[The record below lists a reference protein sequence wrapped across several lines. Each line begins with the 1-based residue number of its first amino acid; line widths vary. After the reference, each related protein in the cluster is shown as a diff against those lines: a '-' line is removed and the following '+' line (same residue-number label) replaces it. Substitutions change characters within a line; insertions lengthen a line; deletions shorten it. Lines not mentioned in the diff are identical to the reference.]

1 MERNQNYVELWG
13 VAAGEPVF
21 SHENH
26 TRRFDKFPLRVERLS
41 GQNDVPVIVASEA
54 LLRVCPV
61 DEGQSLRIVG
71 QLRSF
76 NNKSG
81 QGNRLV
87 ITVFAQ
93 SIEPGD
99 GSYFNRILLSGALC
113 KKPVLRHTPLGRSI
127 CDVILAVN
135 RHYGRAD
142 YLPCIAWGQTAVQIA
157 GMDVG
162 ERLALEGRVQSR
174 TYTKLLESGSEE
186 RTAFEVS
193 IMQLL
198 DVQTTLILVP
208 AADIVDRLNGWECT
222 VFHAQFLSL
231 IDKRKTLQHKI
242 HHAQQL
248 LTLLILGIFRQ
259 IMADTSWLVM
269 VLDDVGEETDT
280 FADLLAGKA
289 ALLIF
294 IRSRSLPVIPAKHG
308 LSSHVLTEIKN
319 RSEIRIITN
328 KPTDI
333 TVIQAKDLSDRKCM
347 MRFCRFLMHLI

>member
-41 GQNDVPVIVASEA
+41 GQSDVPVIVASEA

-61 DEGQSLRIVG
+61 EEGQSLRIVG

-113 KKPVLRHTPLGRSI
+113 KKPVLRRTPLGRSI

-142 YLPCIAWGQTAVQIA
+142 YLPCIAWGQTAVRSRAWTSASDWRLRAACRA
-157 GMDVG
+157 GPTP
-162 ERLALEGRVQSR
+162 SC
-174 TYTKLLESGSEE
+174 S
-186 RTAFEVS
+186 
-193 IMQLL
+193 
-198 DVQTTLILVP
+198 
-208 AADIVDRLNGWECT
+208 
-222 VFHAQFLSL
+222 
-231 IDKRKTLQHKI
+231 
-242 HHAQQL
+242 
-248 LTLLILGIFRQ
+248 
-259 IMADTSWLVM
+259 
-269 VLDDVGEETDT
+269 
-280 FADLLAGKA
+280 KA
-289 ALLIF
+289 AVRNARRSKCRSCSFWTKKKRRRPPYYRRSPPSFAYSPLSYSNNLSVHPFTILRRSVRVF
-294 IRSRSLPVIPAKHG
+294 RAIYSIRFF
-308 LSSHVLTEIKN
+308 EI
-319 RSEIRIITN
+319 
-328 KPTDI
+328 
-333 TVIQAKDLSDRKCM
+333 
-347 MRFCRFLMHLI
+347 

>member
-13 VAAGEPVF
+13 VDAGEPVF

-54 LLRVCPV
+54 LLRV
-61 DEGQSLRIVG
+61 
-71 QLRSF
+71 
-76 NNKSG
+76 
-81 QGNRLV
+81 

-113 KKPVLRHTPLGRSI
+113 KKPVLRRTPLGRSI

-198 DVQTTLILVP
+198 D
-208 AADIVDRLNGWECT
+208 E
-222 VFHAQFLSL
+222 
-231 IDKRKTLQHKI
+231 
-242 HHAQQL
+242 
-248 LTLLILGIFRQ
+248 
-259 IMADTSWLVM
+259 
-269 VLDDVGEETDT
+269 EETEET
-280 FADLLAGKA
+280 
-289 ALLIF
+289 ALL
-294 IRSRSLPVIPAKHG
+294 
-308 LSSHVLTEIKN
+308 
-319 RSEIRIITN
+319 
-328 KPTDI
+328 
-333 TVIQAKDLSDRKCM
+333 
-347 MRFCRFLMHLI
+347 